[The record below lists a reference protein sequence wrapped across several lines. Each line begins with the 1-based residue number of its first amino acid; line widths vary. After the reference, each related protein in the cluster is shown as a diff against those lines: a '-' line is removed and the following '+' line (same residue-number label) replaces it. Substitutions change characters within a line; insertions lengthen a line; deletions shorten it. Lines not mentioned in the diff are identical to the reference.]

1 MVLQEARRADDVQ
14 TSESN
19 HLASKRK
26 QESLVKEFQQAQ
38 ERTAVQQ
45 QDLDKKSRNL
55 QECNRLLQE
64 EVDESHTE
72 ILTLERQH
80 KHQLQE
86 IESKHVALQKTL
98 SELRDDLE
106 SKASI
111 LQTTQERLSQRESEV
126 GRLENENLR
135 LRAQT
140 GDTETLEVIK
150 RELTE
155 QVTHIKKLES
165 TNREHSAE
173 LKHFRR
179 MHRAVEIVEEEKRAL
194 ENQVRQMGDL
204 QRELGEAQL
213 QRQILEDEK
222 KSWTAYLQTEGSEFE
237 SPEALVQTLVR
248 ERAEQASLMGKI
260 GRLQPELTE
269 KDELVQSLEAEK
281 STLRL
286 EVEKLRASSGG
297 NESRVRGRLER
308 QRALAVKEVEYLR
321 EQLRTFDSEETIYHP
336 GNHFDEQKAKRIQDL
351 EAVVDQYR
359 AEVQTLNQDLSKRE
373 ESQLVATQTLKRT
386 HDDDDADERLGQLL
400 RKNRTLQEDL
410 SALQQAHA
418 VLQKEVEATKSQLN
432 SLQSS
437 SRTRILE
444 LRSNPTANAEAV
456 KLSTLA
462 ALRSENAAL
471 LAQLESQPVPTKVV
485 PISTLEL
492 LRMHLK
498 DTEAAVADKEK
509 HMLRLKQKYSEF
521 ALDLR
526 EAVSTLLGWQINPM
540 PNGRFRLTSI
550 LYPGDQDEDG
560 SGGNSLIFN
569 GETGEFKISGGPQS
583 EFAREIHG
591 LIRFWVEERKEIPGF
606 LAAFQLEQFEKT
618 TRAARALQN

>member
-1 MVLQEARRADDVQ
+1 MALLGAGRAKGSQ
-14 TSESN
+14 SSESN
-19 HLASKRK
+19 HGVTKRK
-26 QESLVKEFQQAQ
+26 HDSLVKDLQQAQ
-38 ERTAVQQ
+38 GHFAIQQ
-45 QDLDKKSRNL
+45 QDLDKKLRTL
-55 QECNRLLQE
+55 QERNRLLQE
-64 EVDESHTE
+64 DVDESRTE
-72 ILTLERQH
+72 ISALERQH
-80 KHQLQE
+80 DHQFQE
-86 IESKHVALQKTL
+86 LESKHVALQKTL
-98 SELRDDLE
+98 SELRNDLE
-106 SKASI
+106 SKTST
-111 LQTTQERLSQRESEV
+111 LQTTQERLSQRELEV
-126 GRLENENLR
+126 GRLENEKLR
-135 LRAQT
+135 LKAQT

-165 TNREHSAE
+165 TNREQSAE

-179 MHRAVEIVEEEKRAL
+179 MHRAVEIVEEEKKAL
-194 ENQVRQMGDL
+194 ENQVRQMEDL

-213 QRQILEDEK
+213 QRQILEDER
-222 KSWTAYLQTEGSEFE
+222 KSWTAYLQTEGREFE
-237 SPEALVQTLVR
+237 SPEALVQTLVK
-248 ERAEQASLMGKI
+248 ERAEQASLMEKI
-260 GRLQPELTE
+260 GRLQPELKE
-269 KDELVQSLEAEK
+269 KDGSIEGLEAEK
-281 STLRL
+281 NSLRL
-286 EVEKLRASSGG
+286 EVENLRASTGG
-297 NESRVRGRLER
+297 GESRLRGRLER

-321 EQLRTFDSEETIYHP
+321 EQLRTFDNEETIYHP
-336 GNHFDEQKAKRIQDL
+336 GNHFDELKTKRIQDL
-351 EAVVDQYR
+351 ESAVDQYR
-359 AEVQTLNQDLSKRE
+359 NEVQALNQEFSKQE
-373 ESQLVATQTLKRT
+373 EAKPTAGPTLKRA
-386 HDDDDADERLGQLL
+386 HNDDTDERLGQLL
-400 RKNRTLQEDL
+400 RKNHTLQEDL
-410 SALQQAHA
+410 SALQQAHTI
-418 VLQKEVEATKSQLN
+418 LEKEFHATKIQLN

-437 SRTRILE
+437 SRTRVLE

-456 KLSTLA
+456 KVSTLT

-492 LRMHLK
+492 LRMQLK

-509 HMLRLKQKYSEF
+509 HMLRLKQKYSEL

-560 SGGNSLIFN
+560 GGGNSLIFN

-583 EFAREIHG
+583 DFAREIRG

-618 TRAARALQN
+618 TRATRALQN